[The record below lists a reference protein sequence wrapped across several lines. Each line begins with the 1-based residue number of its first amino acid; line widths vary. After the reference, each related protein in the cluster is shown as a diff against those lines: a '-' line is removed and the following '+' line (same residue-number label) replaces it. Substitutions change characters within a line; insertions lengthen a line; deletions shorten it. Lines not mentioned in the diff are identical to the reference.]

1 MLKVSSEN
9 NDDLKLRILYLEQE
23 LDDMRKYINKLES
36 KLEDNPFTRDTFR
49 DNYGNNRKYSE

>member
-1 MLKVSSEN
+1 MPKVTNE
-9 NDDLKLRILYLEQE
+9 DLKLRIIYLEQE

>member
-1 MLKVSSEN
+1 MLKVNSEN

-36 KLEDNPFTRDTFR
+36 KLEDNPLTRDTFR

>member
-1 MLKVSSEN
+1 MLRVNSE

-23 LDDMRKYINKLES
+23 LDNMRKYINKLES
-36 KLEDNPFTRDTFR
+36 KLEENPFTRDTFR

>member
-1 MLKVSSEN
+1 MLRVNSEN

-36 KLEDNPFTRDTFR
+36 KLEDNPFT
-49 DNYGNNRKYSE
+49 